1 MEKITADT
9 VREMITLKP
18 EITVEE
24 FVEILKNRWLEHVNL
39 TYDREIS
46 VVIKEYK
53 DLVKKVVS
61 TTKNS
66 PNEVCN

>member
-24 FVEILKNRWLEHVNL
+24 FIENLKNRWLEHVDL

-53 DLVKKVVS
+53 DLVKKVVN
-61 TTKNS
+61 TAKNT
-66 PNEVCN
+66 PNGVCN